1 MSWFEQNLAETLFI
15 IGLIILI
22 VEVTVLSFSTII
34 LFMIGA
40 ATIITSVTMYIGL
53 ISDDL
58 LNALLIIAVLTA
70 ILALVLWKLFKGLQ
84 NIQEDKPVTSDLVG
98 FTFVLAQDVEPNSVV
113 KYKYSGI
120 DWKLISPTF
129 IRAQTKVKVIAVNV
143 GEWEIIALN

>member
-40 ATIITSVTMYIGL
+40 ATIITSVTMYIGV

-70 ILALVLWKLFKGLQ
+70 ILALVLWKPFKGLQ
-84 NIQEDKPVTSDLVG
+84 NIQENKPVTSDLVG

-120 DWKLISPTF
+120 DWKLISPTV

>member
-1 MSWFEQNLAETLFI
+1 MNWFEQNMVETLFI

-40 ATIITSVTMYIGL
+40 ATIITSITMYLGV

-58 LNALLIIAVLTA
+58 LNALLIIALLTA
-70 ILALVLWKLFKGLQ
+70 GLALVLWKPFKGLQ
-84 NIQEDKPVTSDLVG
+84 NKQEDKPVTSDLVG
-98 FTFVLAQDVEPNSVV
+98 FTFMLAQDVDPDTDV
-113 KYKYSGI
+113 KYKYSGVE
-120 DWKLISPTF
+120 WKLISTTA
-129 IRAQTKVKVIAVNV
+129 ISAHTKVKVIAVNV